1 MCVCVC
7 VFVCLLLGV
16 FCCCCFFVVVV
27 VLGGLINVWTAQ
39 VDSISVYAGL
49 VE

>member
-1 MCVCVC
+1 MC
-7 VFVCLLLGV
+7 VFVFFFVVVGGVLLLL
-16 FCCCCFFVVVV
+16 FFVVV